1 MSLLALVIFN
11 IFFGIILYYLISIRV
26 SHSVREYQNQKLKKE
41 IQAHTLNFYRESD
54 NYLALMD
61 SKITILKNLL
71 DRAEASGIN
80 LNSVASSVFPNP
92 GATTVEEH
100 EVEETMTTQ
109 SELQAI
115 SKPTIQY
122 QPSFLRNL
130 FEVTGKAILSVVNSS
145 NSKEGSTSQQALE
158 TGSFSPRF
166 RLNSMDYSVGGNPL
180 EENDT
185 IVQDKTKE
193 NDQFKKVFHS
203 QVYGYSVKPPKDKV
217 VISVSAALKE
227 IPEDAGKVDK
237 VVHLLRSG
245 FSKEEIST
253 ELELAM
259 SEIKLIETIKME
271 KIKK

>member
-1 MSLLALVIFN
+1 MEILALVVFN
-11 IFFGIILYYLISIRV
+11 IFFGVVLYYIISIKV
-26 SHSVREYQNQKLKKE
+26 NHSVKEYQNQKLKKE

-61 SKITILKNLL
+61 SKITILRNLL
-71 DRAEASGIN
+71 DRAESLGVN
-80 LNSVASSVFPNP
+80 LNPTEPVTFPNP
-92 GATTVEEH
+92 KTKQEEQ

-115 SKPTIQY
+115 SKPTLQY

-145 NSKEGSTSQQALE
+145 NSKEEELTQTTLE
-158 TGSFSPRF
+158 THSLPKFK
-166 RLNSMDYSVGGNPL
+166 LNSMDYSVGGNPL
-180 EENDT
+180 EDDVQ
-185 IVQDKTKE
+185 IQDKTKE
-193 NDQFKKVFHS
+193 DGQFKKVFYS
-203 QVYGYSVKPPKDKV
+203 QARGYSTKPPKDKV
-217 VISVSAALKE
+217 VISVQATLKE
-227 IPEDAGKVDK
+227 LPEDAGKVDK

-259 SEIKLIETIKME
+259 SEVKLIETIKME